1 MRGLRETIESLEARH
16 PQLHFRYTA
25 PDKQFQRASVKG
37 VVCNLFHVEDV
48 VYATALEVTAGG
60 RLYNVVG
67 DTEATAKK
75 VPAPAPPAP
84 APAPAPPA
92 PAPPAPA
99 PPAPAPAPAPPYIM
113 HPVDRITSND
123 IKFQRIFKAVGG
135 PTDGKPFDFLF

>member
-60 RLYNVVG
+60 RLYNVVV

-84 APAPAPPA
+84 APAP
-92 PAPPAPA
+92 
-99 PPAPAPAPAPPYIM
+99 PAPAPAPPYIM